1 MAAKKTPGGRG
12 GRRKGAGRKA
22 VLKSAVRMTAHIEK
36 SVLAGLKSEAKA
48 QEISVGALVR
58 RVLAAHLK
66 RRKK

>member
-1 MAAKKTPGGRG
+1 M
-12 GRRKGAGRKA
+12 
-22 VLKSAVRMTAHIEK
+22 LKSAVRMTAHIEK

-48 QEISVGALVR
+48 QGISVGALVR